1 MGSSAQRRAVRAFRE
16 SKAWIDDALEAIDP
30 ESLRNVVA
38 LASNWAA
45 VFAAV
50 SVSVA
55 IACVGFHYY
64 FSAWH
69 PAMVGESPRV
79 VAGLPTGAATYGT
92 YAVAYA
98 AMAAVPMRTA
108 ARKPDF
114 KVEMRRGEGA
124 KLMGADAKEQ
134 D

>member
-1 MGSSAQRRAVRAFRE
+1 
-16 SKAWIDDALEAIDP
+16 
-30 ESLRNVVA
+30 
-38 LASNWAA
+38 
-45 VFAAV
+45 
-50 SVSVA
+50 
-55 IACVGFHYY
+55 
-64 FSAWH
+64 
-69 PAMVGESPRV
+69 MVGESPRV